1 MELLINQVSF
11 SLPIKSFLI
20 DYSVSQKRELP
31 IVKEFVIRFLFSTE
45 GCSQSRIANFF
56 GFNDSEMQAVLNDL
70 DEEGLVVWEGESVIL
85 SQYAVGKFENVSGN
99 FEPRFFEIQDT
110 AESISFDLLLYKILY
125 KNFTAFKKSELSIDI
140 PLKNYSGIIDNVES
154 SFSEQFSLF
163 QEKIH
168 DVDLYEN
175 PIELYKINNITAQ
188 YDQIVPIN
196 VDFYVDST
204 DSDNI
209 IMKYTSEVVDDW
221 DNEKQLFGPIDD
233 AIVSSVT
240 LDNSDFEK
248 YLKYSNDTFLSSLTE
263 GGQIYIDEILNYCED
278 ESNRWDSQKNYM
290 MIGNLY
296 TDQNIDFI
304 KSILKKLIEKDDEGV
319 PKKVL
324 LPGALWFASFEG
336 KSWGKTDGFS
346 RIVEV
351 INNVFDKRNKRAG
364 LVLCTP
370 CDTEEEAYNIKN
382 TYKRTGAKLQSC
394 DSIFGSDNTEI
405 LIIPGLLA
413 ITLYHF
419 STDDCRDLTIPVGH
433 VTTDKDKIKS
443 ITKNIEKWSKA
454 SKFHEY
460 FEGNTAYKDHVSFN
474 VVDPVLNYYKKK
486 K

>member
-1 MELLINQVSF
+1 M
-11 SLPIKSFLI
+11 
-20 DYSVSQKRELP
+20 
-31 IVKEFVIRFLFSTE
+31 
-45 GCSQSRIANFF
+45 
-56 GFNDSEMQAVLNDL
+56 
-70 DEEGLVVWEGESVIL
+70 
-85 SQYAVGKFENVSGN
+85 
-99 FEPRFFEIQDT
+99 
-110 AESISFDLLLYKILY
+110 
-125 KNFTAFKKSELSIDI
+125 
-140 PLKNYSGIIDNVES
+140 
-154 SFSEQFSLF
+154 
-163 QEKIH
+163 
-168 DVDLYEN
+168 
-175 PIELYKINNITAQ
+175 
-188 YDQIVPIN
+188 
-196 VDFYVDST
+196 
-204 DSDNI
+204 
-209 IMKYTSEVVDDW
+209 
-221 DNEKQLFGPIDD
+221 
-233 AIVSSVT
+233 
-240 LDNSDFEK
+240 
-248 YLKYSNDTFLSSLTE
+248 
-263 GGQIYIDEILNYCED
+263 
-278 ESNRWDSQKNYM
+278 
-290 MIGNLY
+290 
-296 TDQNIDFI
+296 
-304 KSILKKLIEKDDEGV
+304 IEKDDEGV